1 MVKNKKTL
9 ISWLLV
15 VIWMGVIFS
24 FSQSNSYKSSSESRK
39 IVIKIVDVV
48 EKNKTPKEKE
58 LIVDKVHIP
67 FRKFAHGFE
76 FAILSILLII
86 ALKNSKINK
95 IYLLSFLISFLY
107 AMTDEY
113 HQTLI
118 NGRSG
123 EIRDILI
130 DTSGALIG
138 IIIYLLCKLIK
149 KQLKKT

>member
-9 ISWLLV
+9 ISWILV

-86 ALKNSKINK
+86 ALNNSKINK